1 MCSAISS
8 SGRVEGIQ
16 EASLPNLF
24 ALNGSDFFQIFLDKH
39 HRKFSSV
46 GNVSRFS
53 ILLEGSPD
61 IARLKNRIGSDPL
74 LQWMSKLRLRRN
86 LLFQLPTWKLIT
98 SGKSL
103 ELNIHSIEKEEGVPD
118 FIFKKDIN
126 PYKSCPLEIDLIQY
140 PDGTAILF
148 FSWTHILM
156 DSHGLEL
163 LVKYL
168 AEEKGAYPL
177 QVMANQSEELSIVE
191 QLNKA
196 KEVKSFLLDG
206 KQTHL
211 ETLQEGAVKG
221 AGNSFHV
228 LKFDE
233 SETEQIAAYSKAL
246 KIRLGQSPLFLA
258 ASMRCFEEMIGK
270 KGNKTKSLWV
280 PIPQDQRRK
289 GANGPLI
296 GNQVSYL
303 FYRLFPEQLTS
314 LESTVAEIQKQM
326 MDQMRSSVPKNYN
339 IMMNLARR
347 MPMPIYSQMA
357 KAPTKGKLSSFFFS
371 DTGAS
376 LDGME
381 DFQGKKL
388 LDAIHYPPNPAVPGF
403 TIVFSIFQK
412 KLQVIISYAKDCMD
426 EKMLAAFEAALK
438 KELLQD

>member
-8 SGRVEGIQ
+8 GGRVEGIQ

-39 HRKFSSV
+39 HRKFSAV

-53 ILLEGSPD
+53 LLLEGTPD
-61 IARLKNRIGSDPL
+61 ADKLKDRISSDPV

-86 LLFQLPTWKLIT
+86 LPFQLPAWKIVN

-103 ELNIHSIEKEEGVPD
+103 ELKIHSAEGDTAIPD
-118 FIFKKDIN
+118 FLFKKDIN

-140 PDGTAILF
+140 SNGKAILF

-168 AEEKGAYPL
+168 SEERGAFPL
-177 QVMANQSEELSIVE
+177 QVMASQSDELPIVE

-211 ETLQEGAVKG
+211 ETLQEKVVKE
-221 AGNSFHV
+221 AGNAYHV
-228 LKFDE
+228 LRFDE
-233 SETEQIAAYSKAL
+233 AETEKIAAYSKEL

-258 ASMRCFEEMIGK
+258 ASMRCFESMIGK
-270 KGNKTKSLWV
+270 KGNKTQSLWV

-296 GNQVSYL
+296 GKS
-303 FYRLFPEQLTS
+303 
-314 LESTVAEIQKQM
+314 
-326 MDQMRSSVPKNYN
+326 
-339 IMMNLARR
+339 
-347 MPMPIYSQMA
+347 
-357 KAPTKGKLSSFFFS
+357 G
-371 DTGAS
+371 
-376 LDGME
+376 
-381 DFQGKKL
+381 L
-388 LDAIHYPPNPAVPGF
+388 LPV
-403 TIVFSIFQK
+403 
-412 KLQVIISYAKDCMD
+412 L
-426 EKMLAAFEAALK
+426 
-438 KELLQD
+438 